1 MQSSVWEADPVS
13 SHPPVVIS
21 QVDVLLQDRV
31 KGLPVH
37 VDVGALDRLLA
48 VEAVPDREGRERI
61 LAVIVVN
68 AVAVRELE
76 LDAVT
81 ALLEIVGVP
90 RVLGVLQPV

>member
-1 MQSSVWEADPVS
+1 M
-13 SHPPVVIS
+13 
-21 QVDVLLQDRV
+21 